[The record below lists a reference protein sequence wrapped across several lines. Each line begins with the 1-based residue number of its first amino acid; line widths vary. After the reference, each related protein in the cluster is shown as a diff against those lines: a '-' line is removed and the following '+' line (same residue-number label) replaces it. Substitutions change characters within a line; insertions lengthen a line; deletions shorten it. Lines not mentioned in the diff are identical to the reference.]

1 MAAFARRSK
10 VLEAPEGAL
19 ILEEGKANH
28 CFYLVHR
35 GELMVR
41 VKDREVR
48 RLKAGDSFGELSL
61 LGNGLATA
69 SIVAVSK
76 QASVLEISARD
87 FLDFISQ
94 DFVVGLAWEESRK
107 SRKER

>member
-1 MAAFARRSK
+1 M
-10 VLEAPEGAL
+10 
-19 ILEEGKANH
+19 
-28 CFYLVHR
+28 
-35 GELMVR
+35 
-41 VKDREVR
+41 
-48 RLKAGDSFGELSL
+48 
-61 LGNGLATA
+61 
-69 SIVAVSK
+69 AVSK